1 MIDVDGTHGEGGGQ
15 ILRTSLAMSVLT
27 GQPLRIRGIRGRRPK
42 PGLMPQHLQAVHA
55 AAAISQARVQDA
67 KLGSTELTFEP
78 RSLNAGDYTFDIRTA
93 GALTLVLQTVM
104 IPLSFARAASRVT
117 VVGGTHVPWSPSFH
131 YLAEHWLHYLQ
142 CCGYHIRAALDRP
155 GFYPKG
161 GGHVSVEIEPAAAAL
176 RPLSLLERG
185 RLRHVRGLSM
195 VANLD
200 VSIAVRQRQ
209 RAMQRLLRHG
219 VNIDIEVVHMR
230 AYSPGTML
238 LLIAEFE
245 HAQCCYSAL
254 GARGKPAEQVADEAV
269 DAFEAFLETDAAIDE
284 HLADQ
289 LIVPL
294 AAVVGRSELRPA
306 RITQHLVTN
315 ADVVRLFL
323 PVEIVIDGAIGT
335 TGSVSI
341 QGSGPCR
348 PDL

>member
-15 ILRTSLAMSVLT
+15 ILRTALAMSVLT
-27 GQPLRIRGIRGRRPK
+27 GQALRIRDIRGRRPK

-55 AAAISQARVQDA
+55 AAAISQARVQGA
-67 KLGSTELTFEP
+67 KLGSMELRFEP
-78 RSLNAGDYTFDIRTA
+78 RSLNAGDYSFDIGTA
-93 GALTLVLQTVM
+93 GAVTLVLQTVT
-104 IPLSFARAASRVT
+104 IPLSFAPAASHVT

-131 YLAEHWLHYLQ
+131 YLDWHWLHYLR
-142 CCGYHIRAALDRP
+142 CSGYPIRAALDRP

-161 GGHVSVEIEPAAAAL
+161 GGRVSAEFEPATEL
-176 RPLSLLERG
+176 RPLSLLDRG
-185 RLRHVRGLSM
+185 RLRRVHGLSM

-200 VSIAVRQRQ
+200 VSIAERQRHQ
-209 RAMQRLLRHG
+209 AMQRLVRHG
-219 VNIDIEVVHMR
+219 VSIDVGLAHMR

-245 HAQCCYSAL
+245 HSQCCYAAL
-254 GARGKPAEQVADEAV
+254 GARGKPAERVADEAV
-269 DAFEAFLETDAAIDE
+269 DALEAFLATDAAIDE

-294 AAVVGRSELRPA
+294 SAVAGRSELRPA

-323 PVEIVIDGAIGT
+323 PVDIVIDGSIGT
-335 TGSVSI
+335 PGSITI
-341 QGSGPCR
+341 QGRGPGR
-348 PDL
+348 LGS

>member
-78 RSLNAGDYTFDIRTA
+78 RSLNAGDYRFDIGTA
-93 GALTLVLQTVM
+93 GAVTLVLQTVT
-104 IPLSFARAASRVT
+104 IPLSFAPAASRVT
-117 VVGGTHVPWSPSFH
+117 VIGGTHVPWSPSFH
-131 YLAEHWLHYLQ
+131 YLAEHWLHYLRY
-142 CCGYHIRAALDRP
+142 CGYPIRAALERP

-161 GGHVSVEIEPAAAAL
+161 GGRVGVELDPAAKL
-176 RPLSLLERG
+176 RPLSLVERG
-185 RLRHVRGLSM
+185 QLQRVHGLSM

-200 VSIAVRQRQ
+200 ISIAERQRHQ
-209 RAMQRLLRHG
+209 AMQRLARPG
-219 VNIDIEVVHMR
+219 VSINIELAGMH

-245 HAQCCYSAL
+245 HTQCCYSAL

-269 DAFEAFLETDAAIDE
+269 DALEAFLETDAAIDE

-306 RITQHLVTN
+306 RITPHLVTN

-323 PVEIVIDGAIGT
+323 PVDIVIDGAIGK
-335 TGSVSI
+335 TGSISI

-348 PDL
+348 PGS

>member
-1 MIDVDGTHGEGGGQ
+1 M
-15 ILRTSLAMSVLT
+15 RTSLAMSVLT
-27 GQPLRIRGIRGRRPK
+27 GQPLHICGIRGRRPK
-42 PGLMPQHLQAVHA
+42 PGLMAQHLQAVHA
-55 AAAISQARVQDA
+55 AAAISRARVQGA

-78 RSLNAGDYTFDIRTA
+78 TLLNAGDYSFDIGTA
-93 GALTLVLQTVM
+93 GAVTLVLQTVT
-104 IPLSFARAASRVT
+104 IPLSFAQAISRVT

-131 YLAEHWLHYLQ
+131 YLAEHWLHYLRF
-142 CCGYHIRAALDRP
+142 CGYHIRAALERP

-161 GGHVSVEIEPAAAAL
+161 GGRVSVELEPAAEL
-176 RPLSLLERG
+176 QPLSLVERG
-185 RLRHVRGLSM
+185 RLQRVHGLST

-200 VSIAVRQRQ
+200 VSIAERQRHQ
-209 RAMQRLLRHG
+209 AMQRLARHG
-219 VNIDIEVVHMR
+219 VCIDIELARMH

-245 HAQCCYSAL
+245 HTQCCYSAL
-254 GARGKPAEQVADEAV
+254 GARGKPAERVADEAV
-269 DAFEAFLETDAAIDE
+269 DALEAFLGTDAAIDE

-306 RITQHLVTN
+306 RITPHLVTN

-323 PVEIVIDGAIGT
+323 PVDIVIDGAIGK
-335 TGSVSI
+335 TGSIAI

-348 PDL
+348 PRS

>member
-42 PGLMPQHLQAVHA
+42 PGLMPQHLQAVRA
-55 AAAISQARVQDA
+55 AAAISRARVQGA
-67 KLGSTELTFEP
+67 TLGSTELAFEP
-78 RSLNAGDYTFDIRTA
+78 RSLNAGDYSFDIGTA
-93 GALTLVLQTVM
+93 GAVTLVLQTVA
-104 IPLSFARAASRVT
+104 IPLSFAPAASHVT

-131 YLAEHWLHYLQ
+131 YLADHWLHYLR
-142 CCGYHIRAALDRP
+142 CCGYHIQAALERP

-161 GGHVSVEIEPAAAAL
+161 GGRVSVELEPATGL
-176 RPLSLLERG
+176 RPLSLVERG
-185 RLRHVRGLSM
+185 RLQRVHGLSM

-200 VSIAVRQRQ
+200 VSIAERQRHQ
-209 RAMQRLLRHG
+209 AMQRLRRHG
-219 VNIDIEVVHMR
+219 VGVDIELAHMQ
-230 AYSPGTML
+230 AHSPGTML

-245 HAQCCYSAL
+245 LTRCCYSAL
-254 GARGKPAEQVADEAV
+254 GARGKPAERVADEVV
-269 DAFEAFLETDAAIDE
+269 DALEAFLRTDAAIDE

-294 AAVVGRSELRPA
+294 AAVVGRSEVRPA

-323 PVEIVIDGAIGT
+323 PVDIVIDGAMGT
-335 TGSVSI
+335 TGSISI
-341 QGSGPCR
+341 EGSGPCR
-348 PDL
+348 PRS